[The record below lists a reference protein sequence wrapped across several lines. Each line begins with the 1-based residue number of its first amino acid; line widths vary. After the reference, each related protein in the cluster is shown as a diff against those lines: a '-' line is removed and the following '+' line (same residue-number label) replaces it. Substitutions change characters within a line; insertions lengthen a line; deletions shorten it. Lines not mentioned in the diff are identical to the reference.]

1 MFDPIICLPSF
12 CQNCAY
18 SLFYRYLLIKFTAE
32 MDEMYPSG
40 IFLEYKGQLSW
51 SQAEGR
57 FLGKSFEDGVVL
69 GMDHSARTLQADSTS
84 GEGLREKCI

>member
-1 MFDPIICLPSF
+1 M
-12 CQNCAY
+12 
-18 SLFYRYLLIKFTAE
+18 AE

-40 IFLEYKGQLSW
+40 IFLEYKGKLSW

-84 GEGLREKCI
+84 GEGLREKCIEGTPVIYCILPICTLE